1 MNEVVEEEP
10 VNVGGFDQC
19 VGTISANKPDA
30 WYETLTVFNIS
41 VKFNLNTGEQAN
53 IIPNS
58 LLKNTNPSP
67 TISQSN
73 VKLKTYNS
81 GEINIIGQIETM
93 IQRQD
98 VQQINLL
105 FYIADLPTAQ
115 PLLGRNAC
123 IQVGL
128 IERTTALVVH
138 NILQQYHDVFE
149 ELRIIK
155 GKQHKI
161 HVDTSVIPVFHPPRK
176 VPFPMLN
183 RLREQLSQLEH
194 LTVIQKV
201 DHPTDWVNSLTIVER
216 ANGQLRLCLDPK
228 VVNKATKRHNYEMPT
243 AETVFAKMSG
253 ATVFSKLDAS
263 NGYWQ
268 IAVGSESSDLL
279 TFNTLFGRYKFLR
292 IPFGLKS
299 ASEVFQKAVAEI
311 LEQLE
316 GVQNMQDNIVDFV
329 LLSFNTTV

>member
-1 MNEVVEEEP
+1 M
-10 VNVGGFDQC
+10 
-19 VGTISANKPDA
+19 GTISANKPDA

-67 TISQSN
+67 TISQTN

-128 IERTTALVVH
+128 IGLMEKFEPSS
-138 NILQQYHDVFE
+138 ILNF
-149 ELRIIK
+149 
-155 GKQHKI
+155 
-161 HVDTSVIPVFHPPRK
+161 DTDLCENRKYSVK
-176 VPFPMLN
+176 N
-183 RLREQLSQLEH
+183 
-194 LTVIQKV
+194 
-201 DHPTDWVNSLTIVER
+201 
-216 ANGQLRLCLDPK
+216 
-228 VVNKATKRHNYEMPT
+228 
-243 AETVFAKMSG
+243 
-253 ATVFSKLDAS
+253 
-263 NGYWQ
+263 
-268 IAVGSESSDLL
+268 
-279 TFNTLFGRYKFLR
+279 
-292 IPFGLKS
+292 
-299 ASEVFQKAVAEI
+299 
-311 LEQLE
+311 
-316 GVQNMQDNIVDFV
+316 
-329 LLSFNTTV
+329 